1 MPIQAVRSNFIFLG
15 MFIGMPKIAKELSAL
30 EVKRLTRPGWH
41 AVGGVAG
48 LLLQI
53 RPPAQEGHPIPRSW
67 ILRLRVAGQRQPI
80 GLGSYPQVSLAEARE
95 QARKLSLEAKGG
107 VNLVARKRAQR
118 SALIAAASKN
128 KTFKECAEA
137 YMGAHATDYTNE
149 KHRKQ
154 WSSTLDAYAYPAIG
168 SMLVA
173 DISMRHV
180 LDVLL
185 QNTIHRNGE
194 AGKLW
199 YTKPETAK
207 RLLDRIR
214 TVLDYATV
222 NEYRAGTN
230 PAIWTG
236 YLDTQLPSTR
246 GLKKVKHQPAVPYRQ
261 IGDFMMQLRK
271 NDSMSA
277 KALEFLILTGVRSG
291 SVREADWSEIDFTE
305 KLWVIPKEHTK
316 AKQEHRVPLQ
326 PQAIKLLKRLEKKA
340 GSDKIFPSPTGK
352 ALSDMALSQLMRG
365 MRERGE
371 LNVDAV
377 PHGFRSTFRDWAA
390 EQTNYP
396 DEIRKAAS
404 MHTVGD
410 TVKAAYQRT
419 DLLEKRRRLMDEW
432 ADYLDQDSS
441 ARTATVTSI
450 RSSR

>member
-1 MPIQAVRSNFIFLG
+1 
-15 MFIGMPKIAKELSAL
+15 MPKIAKELSAI
-30 EVKRLTRPGWH
+30 EVKRLATPGWH

-53 RPPAQEGHPIPRSW
+53 RPPARGGSPSARSW
-67 ILRLRVAGQRQPI
+67 ILRLRVGGQRQPI
-80 GLGSYPQVSLAEARE
+80 GLGSYPQVSLADARE
-95 QARKLSLEAKGG
+95 QARKLSMEAKGG

-118 SALIAAASKN
+118 SALIAAAAKN

-137 YMGAHATDYTNE
+137 YVEAHATNYTNE

-154 WSSTLDAYAYPAIG
+154 WSSTLEAYAYPVFG

-180 LDVLL
+180 LDVLQ
-185 QNTIHRNGE
+185 QNTTHRNGS

-222 NEYRAGTN
+222 NEYRSGTN
-230 PAIWTG
+230 PATWTG

-246 GLKKVKHQPAVPYRQ
+246 GLKKIKHQPAVPYRQ
-261 IGDFMMQLRK
+261 IGDFMVHLRK

-291 SVREADWSEIDFTE
+291 SVREADWPEIDFTE
-305 KLWVIPKEHTK
+305 KLWIIPPEHTK
-316 AKQEHRVPLQ
+316 AKREHRVPLQ
-326 PQAIKLLKRLEKKA
+326 PQAIKLLNGLKKVA
-340 GSDKIFPSPTGK
+340 GSEKVFPSPTGK

-371 LNVDAV
+371 LMVEAV
-377 PHGFRSTFRDWAA
+377 PHGFRSSFRDWSA

-410 TVKAAYQRT
+410 AVKAAYQRT
-419 DLLEKRRRLMDEW
+419 DLLEKRRHLMQDW
-432 ADYLDQDSS
+432 ANFLDQASVNRAAS
-441 ARTATVTSI
+441 VTPI
-450 RSSR
+450 RGQI

>member
-1 MPIQAVRSNFIFLG
+1 
-15 MFIGMPKIAKELSAL
+15 MFIGMPKIAKELSAI

-53 RPPAQEGHPIPRSW
+53 RPPAQQGQPIPRSW

-137 YMGAHATDYTNE
+137 YMDAHATDYTNE

-154 WSSTLDAYAYPAIG
+154 WSSTLDAYAYPIIG

-173 DISMRHV
+173 DVTMRHV
-180 LDVLL
+180 LDVLQ
-185 QNTIHRNGE
+185 QNTTHRNG
-194 AGKLW
+194 AVGKLW

-222 NEYRAGTN
+222 NEYRSGTN
-230 PAIWTG
+230 PATWTG
-236 YLDTQLPSTR
+236 FLDTQLPSTR
-246 GLKKVKHQPAVPYRQ
+246 GLKMVKHQPAVPYRQ
-261 IGDFMMQLRK
+261 IGDFMVQLRK
-271 NDSMSA
+271 NESMSA

-291 SVREADWSEIDFTE
+291 SVREADWSEIDFAE

-326 PQAIKLLKRLEKKA
+326 PQAIKLLKSLKKVA
-340 GSDKIFPSPTGK
+340 GSKKVFPSTTGK

-365 MRERGE
+365 MRDRGE
-371 LNVDAV
+371 LTVEAV

-410 TVKAAYQRT
+410 AVKAAYQRT
-419 DLLEKRRRLMDEW
+419 DLLEKRRHLMEEW
-432 ADYLDQDSS
+432 ANFLDKPS
-441 ARTATVTSI
+441 VTKSGNVTQLRKVI
-450 RSSR
+450 